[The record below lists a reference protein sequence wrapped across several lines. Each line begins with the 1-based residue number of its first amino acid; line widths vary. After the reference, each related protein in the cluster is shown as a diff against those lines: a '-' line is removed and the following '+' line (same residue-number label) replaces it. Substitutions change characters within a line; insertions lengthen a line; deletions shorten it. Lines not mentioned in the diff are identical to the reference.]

1 MASMLDS
8 FRELA
13 SPAILSILTRQT
25 NESESAVSRAF
36 SAAIPAIGAMIA
48 NRSDDSGFMKELSDL
63 ATRTAADPDPLKTIT
78 RLAASGGTGID
89 TTTPSGSFLSSLF
102 GHNLSGMI
110 DSVSNYAGIRGSSA
124 ASILQVAAPLVLGY
138 LGRMMRS
145 DNLTT
150 AGLADRLRAHRNQLA
165 SAVPLGFEMP
175 EFFHTPYRA
184 ARAAADDSVRRVQAQ
199 READTSWAVPVLALI
214 GLLGLGGLIWWAS
227 HKPVIEVGR
236 VEQTQPTMPYG
247 TTQPVTPA
255 PEANNAVGTTGMTPP
270 TGTTGI
276 GGMVTRTLSGNV
288 VIMIPSGGAA
298 DRLYKYV
305 SSSGTGG
312 TVITLDMVKFTNGS
326 AMVSPESRE
335 QIDNVA
341 AILKAYPQTNVTVAG
356 YTDNQGN
363 EHSNM
368 ALSKARAEAVAGRI
382 IAKGVPSDR
391 VHSEGYG
398 SQKPVGDN
406 TTDAGRA
413 ENRRVTLEVK

>member
-1 MASMLDS
+1 MLDS

-36 SAAIPAIGAMIA
+36 SAAIPAIGATIA
-48 NRSDDSGFMKELSDL
+48 NRSEDSGFMKELTDL

-78 RLAASGGTGID
+78 RLATSGGTGID
-89 TTTPSGSFLSSLF
+89 TTTPTGSFLSSLF
-102 GHNLSGMI
+102 GHNLSGMV
-110 DSVSNYAGIRGSSA
+110 DSISNYAGIRGTSA
-124 ASILQVAAPLVLGY
+124 ASILSACAPLVLGY

-184 ARAAADDSVRRVQAQ
+184 ARAAADDSVRHVQA
-199 READTSWAVPVLALI
+199 READASWTVPVLALI

-227 HKPVIEVGR
+227 HKPVIETSR
-236 VEQTQPTMPYG
+236 VEQTQPMTPYR
-247 TTQPVTPA
+247 TPLPATPA
-255 PEANNAVGTTGMTPP
+255 PDTSREVGTTGMTPAI
-270 TGTTGI
+270 GTTGTVP
-276 GGMVTRTLSGNV
+276 GGRVTRTLPGNV
-288 VIMIPSGGAA
+288 IITIPSGGAA
-298 DRLYKYV
+298 DRLYNYV
-305 SSSGTGG
+305 TSSATGG
-312 TVITLDMVKFTNGS
+312 RVITLDMVKFTNGS
-326 AMVSPESRE
+326 AMLSPDSRE
-335 QIDNVA
+335 QVDNVA
-341 AILKAYPQTNVTVAG
+341 AILKAYPKTNVTVEG

-382 IAKGVPSDR
+382 IAKGVSSDR

-398 SQKPVGDN
+398 SQKAMGDN
-406 TTDAGRA
+406 TTDEGRA